1 MSERRAYLDRGLGE
15 TRGVVTLDGR
25 PERLLI
31 RRDDDEPRLLIGARL
46 VARVASLEPAL
57 GTAFLDLGQGAEA
70 ILPFKPD
77 ARPVRGQAIEVEIRS
92 EPRRGKLAIARFVG
106 PAEGAPK
113 LIAAAPD
120 LAIELAALSHGA
132 SLVEGTSARQV
143 ADEAEAEA
151 LEVLHPVPGGGQIA
165 IEPTRALTAIDVD
178 LSDRKGGDAKR
189 VTRQANLA
197 ALGMAARLLRL
208 KGLGGIVVIDL
219 VGRGHDGHA
228 LLAAARAAFG
238 PDNPGVAIGP
248 VGRFGTMELS
258 LPRRV
263 RPLAEQLCREDG
275 ALSDR
280 TLAQQLIRRL
290 QAEAAAQPG
299 ARLTAACSPA
309 IATVAEPFARLL
321 AEQIGARFSITPDP
335 ARSRERLDVGFAR

>member
-1 MSERRAYLDRGLGE
+1 MSERRIYLDRGIGE
-15 TRGVVTLDGR
+15 TRGVVTVDGR

-31 RRDDDEPRLLIGARL
+31 RRYDDEPRLQLGARL

-57 GTAFLDLGQGAEA
+57 GTAFLDLGGSAEA
-70 ILPFKPD
+70 ILPFRPD
-77 ARPVRGQAIEVEIRS
+77 ARPVRGQAIEVEIRG
-92 EPRRGKLAIARFVG
+92 EPRRGKLAVARAIG
-106 PAEGAPK
+106 EGEGSPRLIEPAR
-113 LIAAAPD
+113 
-120 LAIELAALSHGA
+120 ELAAELSALVQGA
-132 SLVEGTSARQV
+132 PLVEGSAAREV

-151 LEVLHPVPGGGQIA
+151 LEIVHLLPGGGEIA

-219 VGRGHDGHA
+219 VGRGHDGTA
-228 LLAAARAAFG
+228 LMAAARAAFG
-238 PDNPGVAIGP
+238 PDNPGVSIGP

-258 LPRRV
+258 LPRRT
-263 RPLAEQLCREDG
+263 RPLAERLCRDDG

-280 TLAQQLIRRL
+280 TLAQRLIRRL
-290 QAEAAAQPG
+290 QAEAAAAPG
-299 ARLTAACSPA
+299 ARLVATSAPAVAAAAAPLA
-309 IATVAEPFARLL
+309 ALL
-321 AEQIGARFSITPDP
+321 ADQIGQRFAITPDP
-335 ARSRERLDVGFAR
+335 AYPRERIFVGQP

>member
-1 MSERRAYLDRGLGE
+1 MSERRIYLDRGIGE

-25 PERLLI
+25 PERLLM
-31 RRDDDEPRLLIGARL
+31 RRDDDDPRLILGARL
-46 VARVASLEPAL
+46 VARVASLEAAL
-57 GTAFLDLGQGAEA
+57 GTAFLDLGGGAEA
-70 ILPFKPD
+70 ILPFRPD
-77 ARPVRGQAIEVEIRS
+77 ARPVRGEALEIEIRG
-92 EPRRGKLAIARFVG
+92 EPRRGKLAVARAIG
-106 PAEGAPK
+106 AGEGAPR

-120 LAIELAALSHGA
+120 LAADLEALVHGA
-132 SLVEGTSARQV
+132 KLVEGRAARDV

-151 LEVLHPVPGGGQIA
+151 LEAVHPLPGGGDIA

-219 VGRGHDGHA
+219 VGRGHDGNA

-238 PDNPGVAIGP
+238 PDNPGVSIGP

-258 LPRRV
+258 LPRRT
-263 RPLAEQLCREDG
+263 RPLAERLCRDDG

-290 QAEAAAQPG
+290 QAEAAGAPG
-299 ARLTAACSPA
+299 ARLAASCSPA
-309 IATVAEPFARLL
+309 VALEAAPLAARL
-321 AEQIGARFSITPDP
+321 AEQIGGRFTITPDP
-335 ARSRERLDVGFAR
+335 SSPRERLDVRQA

>member
-1 MSERRAYLDRGLGE
+1 MSERRIYLDVGLGE

-31 RRDDDEPRLLIGARL
+31 RRDGDPPCVALGARV
-46 VARVASLEPAL
+46 VARVASLEAAL
-57 GTAFLDLGQGAEA
+57 GTAFLDLGGGVEA

-77 ARPVRGQAIEVEIRS
+77 ARPVRGQAIEVEIRG
-92 EPRRGKLAIARFVG
+92 EPRRGKLAVARALG
-106 PAEGAPK
+106 PAEGAPR
-113 LIAAAPD
+113 LLAAAPD
-120 LAIELAALSHGA
+120 MAAELAVLGHDAA
-132 SLVEGTSARQV
+132 LVEGAAAREV

-151 LEVLHPVPGGGQIA
+151 LEIIHPLPGGGEIA

-197 ALGMAARLLRL
+197 ALGMSARLLRL

-219 VGRGHDGHA
+219 VGRGHDGNA
-228 LLAAARAAFG
+228 LMAAARAAFG

-258 LPRRV
+258 LPRRTQPV
-263 RPLAEQLCREDG
+263 LERLCRADG

-280 TLAQQLIRRL
+280 TLAQRLIRRL
-290 QAEAAAQPG
+290 QAEGAAQPG
-299 ARLTAACSPA
+299 ARLTAICAPD
-309 IATVAEPFARLL
+309 IAKAAQPLVALL
-321 AEQIGARFSITPDP
+321 SAQMGARFVVTADP
-335 ARSRERLDVGFAR
+335 ASPRKKIQVSAA

>member
-15 TRGVVTLDGR
+15 IRGVVTLDGR

-31 RRDDDEPRLLIGARL
+31 RRDGDEPRLLIGARL

-57 GTAFLDLGQGAEA
+57 GSAFLDLGQGAEA
-70 ILPFKPD
+70 ILPFRPD

-106 PAEGAPK
+106 PAEGAPR

-120 LAIELAALSHGA
+120 VAAELVALSHGA
-132 SLVEGTSARQV
+132 NLVEGTAARQV
-143 ADEAEAEA
+143 ADEAEGEA
-151 LEVLHPVPGGGQIA
+151 LEVLHPLPGGGQIA

-219 VGRGHDGHA
+219 VGRGHDGTA
-228 LLAAARAAFG
+228 LMAAARAAFG

-263 RPLAEQLCREDG
+263 RPFAEQLCREDG

-299 ARLTAACSPA
+299 ARLTAACNP
-309 IATVAEPFARLL
+309 TVASAAEPFARLL
-321 AEQIGARFSITPDP
+321 TEQIGARFSITPDP
-335 ARSRERLDVGFAR
+335 ARSRERLDVGFA